1 MSNFTRIPSNI
12 KSLQM
17 LKKFVNCK
25 NFLQLILILIT
36 HAPVVFRLGLWPG
49 MPLYRTVSDRGLWKK
64 NRTKEVRDHLIV
76 LTLTSRPPISVFLSN
91 LSSPTSFLCSPQNL
105 PRTLHLSTSTSQT
118 TSTSHVR
125 RSPTHRYA
133 RVALNKSK
141 LGPHNLEK
149 QKKSDN
155 VAFSS
160 TLVKDTATTQSRA
173 FPTSTRT
180 STTPTEGST
189 TPTATVLCDVLR
201 VPSLVPT
208 PRGQSPQLP
217 RYPGLP
223 GTRPELIR
231 PPTETTRVL
240 KGLHRLTTPTPLPTS
255 ATGYTHPP
263 RSIVATTQKTTATPL
278 SPDP

>member
-1 MSNFTRIPSNI
+1 MFNFTRIPSNI

-133 RVALNKSK
+133 RVTLNKSK
-141 LGPHNLEK
+141 LGPLNLEK
-149 QKKSDN
+149 QKNLTMSLLARPWSRIPLQLKAEHSRHQQGHRRRQQK
-155 VAFSS
+155 VRRRLQRRFC
-160 TLVKDTATTQSRA
+160 ATCFACQVLSQHPA
-173 FPTSTRT
+173 
-180 STTPTEGST
+180 GSH
-189 TPTATVLCDVLR
+189 PNFHAI
-201 VPSLVPT
+201 
-208 PRGQSPQLP
+208 
-217 RYPGLP
+217 PGC
-223 GTRPELIR
+223 PE
-231 PPTETTRVL
+231 PV
-240 KGLHRLTTPTPLPTS
+240 
-255 ATGYTHPP
+255 
-263 RSIVATTQKTTATPL
+263 RS
-278 SPDP
+278 